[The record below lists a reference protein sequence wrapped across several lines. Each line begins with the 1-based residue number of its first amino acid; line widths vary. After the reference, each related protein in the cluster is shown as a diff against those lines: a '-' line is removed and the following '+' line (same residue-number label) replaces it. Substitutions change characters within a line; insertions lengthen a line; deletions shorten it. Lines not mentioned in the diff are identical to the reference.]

1 MWWNLSACTKCQIVF
16 QRKIVRQEVSKCR
29 SPLPIPQ
36 QGKQAPSSAHCP
48 PPLSPSATRCERR
61 SCQPGRTGC
70 WLDEVSWQLFTIL
83 GSKYKCC
90 LSDSQLIKG
99 DFPPKDFGQCWNFEY
114 LGKVGIE
121 KSNKKPKPKPKQHK
135 KLPTSQWQTFFAK
148 EIRANDNKLKISK
161 NNSTCMIFDHWQI
174 LQTYMEQQKF
184 VICKQKSGTTEKM
197 QINWCGLVNA
207 VLPFQ
212 VYVIVLY
219 NIVSMRCVTL
229 YSYTVSGRTQNK
241 TATIQKF

>member
-1 MWWNLSACTKCQIVF
+1 MRSAGSSSQYLV
-16 QRKIVRQEVSKCR
+16 
-29 SPLPIPQ
+29 
-36 QGKQAPSSAHCP
+36 PSTST
-48 PPLSPSATRCERR
+48 SDKYKYKSSIST
-61 SCQPGRTGC
+61 SG
-70 WLDEVSWQLFTIL
+70 QLAALHNTP
-83 GSKYKCC
+83 KYKCC

-99 DFPPKDFGQCWNFEY
+99 GFPPKDFGQCWNFEY

-148 EIRANDNKLKISK
+148 KIRANDNKLKISK

-184 VICKQKSGTTEKM
+184 VICKQKSGSTEKM